1 MNAGRDRYLILLLTV
16 CGLLAGVTLPSPAYA
31 MSKAEQRKLES
42 AAKKAFYSSDY
53 EKAKEI
59 YSTLISEFDDYI
71 YLRNIARCYEQMK
84 QPGPALD
91 NFKAYLKRAGSS
103 LSEKEK
109 QEITERVAA
118 MEKLVAEAAEAESKK
133 QAAAPQAAQ
142 ELSPA
147 SGTPPPKLPLPAPE
161 ASQPATAPGP
171 ALNNASAGSLDLSGQ
186 PQPSA
191 QPSALRPLGFAL
203 LITSGVA
210 ALVGGVL
217 MYSAWSTYGDNK
229 DGKCGDA
236 TGCANA
242 RNNVDTQNLWSKI
255 SFGVAAGAA
264 MLGGTFLF
272 IAPSPRPSRDVA
284 IGMGWTY

>member
-1 MNAGRDRYLILLLTV
+1 MNSGRDRHLILFLTV
-16 CGLLAGVTLPSPAYA
+16 CGLLVGLTLPAHA
-31 MSKAEQRKLES
+31 MSKAEQRKSEG

-103 LSEKEK
+103 LSEKET
-109 QEITERVAA
+109 QEITERIAA
-118 MEKLVAEAAEAESKK
+118 MEKLVAEATEAESKK
-133 QAAAPQAAQ
+133 QAAPQAAQ
-142 ELSPA
+142 EISPA
-147 SGTPPPKLPLPAPE
+147 SAAPPPTLPPPAPE
-161 ASQPATAPGP
+161 ANQPTAAPSP
-171 ALNNASAGSLDLSGQ
+171 AVNSAGGLDLSGQ

-217 MYSAWSTYGDNK
+217 MYSTWSTYDDNK
-229 DGKCGDA
+229 DGKCGDV

-242 RNNVDTQNLWSKI
+242 RDNLNTKKLWSKI
-255 SFGVAAGAA
+255 SFGAAAGAA
-264 MLGGTFLF
+264 MLGGTFLY
-272 IAPSPRPSRDVA
+272 IAPSPRFSRDVA
-284 IGMGWTY
+284 FGMGWTY